1 MIPEGLDKR
10 PLKDIIGEIVEHKFN
25 CVRLTYAIY
34 MWTRYVHDN
43 VNATFTSLD
52 VPGVVQ
58 GIAKNNPFVL
68 SMTHVQ
74 VFDYVVREL
83 GIQNVKVLLDNHV
96 SEPKW
101 CCNDDDE
108 NGFFHD
114 RHFNPQEW
122 VYGLTRQTKHF
133 NGNHVIVAMS
143 LRNELHGPRQ
153 NLYDW
158 YRYMSKAAVSIHKTN
173 PNVLVVISGLNYDTE
188 LQFLKSK
195 PLKID
200 LGKKMVFETH
210 LYSWSGIGTLKLRE
224 IWTKQPVNRICADN
238 IKGIEDR
245 AGFLTTGK
253 NAVPLI
259 FTEFGFNEVGS
270 SVEDNRFLTCLQTY
284 LVGKDLDWGLW
295 AFQDEGTGQR
305 AKLACA
311 NWAGHLQPMIPEGLD
326 KRPLKDIIG
335 EIVEH
340 KFNCVRLTYAIYM
353 WTRYVHDNVNATFT
367 SLDVPVLLDN
377 HVSEPKWCCNDDDE
391 NGFFHDRHFNPQEW
405 VYGLTPAAK
414 HFNGN
419 HVIVAMSLRN
429 ELHGPRQNLYDRYRY
444 MSKAAVSIHK
454 TNPNVLVVIS
464 GLNYDTRVNRI
475 CADNIK
481 GIEDRVGFLT
491 TGKNAVPL
499 IFTEFGFN
507 EVGSS
512 VEDNGFL
519 TCLQTYLVGK
529 DLDWGLWAFQDE
541 GTGQRAKLACANWA
555 GHLQPMIPEGLDK
568 RPLKDIIGEIVEHKF
583 NCVRLTYA
591 IYMWTRYVHDN
602 VNATFT
608 SLDVPG
614 VVQGIAKNN
623 PFVLSMTHVQV
634 FDSVV
639 RELGIQNVK
648 VLLENH
654 VSESKW
660 CCNDDDE
667 NGFFHDRHFNPQE
680 WVYGLTLAAKHFNG
694 NHVVSMSLRNELHG
708 PRQNLYDRYRYMS
721 KASSVYTQDKPKCA
735 CGYLRLN
742 YDTELRFLK
751 SKPLK
756 IDLGKKMVFETH
768 LYSWSGIGTPK
779 LREIWTKQPSE

>member
-74 VFDYVVREL
+74 VFDSVVREL

-122 VYGLTRQTKHF
+122 VYGLTLAAKHF

-259 FTEFGFNEVGS
+259 FTEFGFNEMKA
-270 SVEDNRFLTCLQTY
+270 R
-284 LVGKDLDWGLW
+284 
-295 AFQDEGTGQR
+295 GQR

-340 KFNCVRLTYAIYM
+340 KFNRVRLTYAIYM

-405 VYGLTPAAK
+405 VYGLTTAAK

-429 ELHGPRQNLYDRYRY
+429 ELHGPRQNLY
-444 MSKAAVSIHK
+444 
-454 TNPNVLVVIS
+454 
-464 GLNYDTRVNRI
+464 GRV
-475 CADNIK
+475 
-481 GIEDRVGFLT
+481 
-491 TGKNAVPL
+491 
-499 IFTEFGFN
+499 
-507 EVGSS
+507 
-512 VEDNGFL
+512 
-519 TCLQTYLVGK
+519 Q
-529 DLDWGLWAFQDE
+529 
-541 GTGQRAKLACANWA
+541 
-555 GHLQPMIPEGLDK
+555 
-568 RPLKDIIGEIVEHKF
+568 
-583 NCVRLTYA
+583 
-591 IYMWTRYVHDN
+591 
-602 VNATFT
+602 
-608 SLDVPG
+608 
-614 VVQGIAKNN
+614 
-623 PFVLSMTHVQV
+623 
-634 FDSVV
+634 
-639 RELGIQNVK
+639 
-648 VLLENH
+648 
-654 VSESKW
+654 
-660 CCNDDDE
+660 
-667 NGFFHDRHFNPQE
+667 
-680 WVYGLTLAAKHFNG
+680 
-694 NHVVSMSLRNELHG
+694 
-708 PRQNLYDRYRYMS
+708 
-721 KASSVYTQDKPKCA
+721 
-735 CGYLRLN
+735 
-742 YDTELRFLK
+742 

-768 LYSWSGIGTPK
+768 LYSWSGIGTLK
-779 LREIWTKQPSE
+779 LREIWTKQPVNRICADNIKGIEDGVGFLTAGKNAVPLIFTSLGLTR